1 MVRSTMAEEFD
12 KILDE
17 CIDRV
22 NRGDTIA
29 ACLKDHPQHAA
40 DLEPML
46 QMMFETK
53 QAYVFTPSEDAKR
66 QGRQRLYAAID
77 RRKAS
82 FWQRLFTQKL
92 AIATIAAVIVLVV
105 AGYAGL
111 RATILSPRP
120 LTIISATPSTAGN
133 FAFLVTDEVNAIGD
147 FSQLN
152 ITLQKINLLQKDS
165 PDKWVEFVPET
176 RQFDL
181 TLLPNGKTQQLWQ
194 GNIPE
199 GQYSAVVIYVSEVQG
214 LLKASGNSLNIKL
227 PSNKLQITKVF
238 EVEQNI
244 TTSFVYDLTVV
255 KAGNAKNGEKY
266 LLKPQIDT
274 SGATQSPQSE
284 QTPDTGKGKPEKT
297 R

>member
-1 MVRSTMAEEFD
+1 MAEEFE

-29 ACLKDHPQHAA
+29 ACVKDHPEHAA
-40 DLEPML
+40 ELEPLL
-46 QMMFETK
+46 QMMFQT
-53 QAYVFTPSEDAKR
+53 QDAFAFTPSDDAKR
-66 QGRQRLYAAID
+66 NGRQRLYAAVD
-77 RRKAS
+77 RRKS
-82 FWQRLFTQKL
+82 TFWQRLLNHKL
-92 AIATIAAVIVLVV
+92 AVATLAAVIVLVV

-111 RATILSPRP
+111 RSTILSPES
-120 LTIISATPSTAGN
+120 LTVVSAAPDAAGN
-133 FAFLVTDEVNAIGD
+133 FAFLVTDEVNAISD
-147 FSQLN
+147 FNQLN
-152 ITLQKINLLQKDS
+152 ITLEKINLLQKDN
-165 PDKWVEFVPET
+165 PDKWIEFMPET
-176 RQFDL
+176 PQFDL

-214 LLKASGNSLNIKL
+214 LLKDTGTSLNIKL
-227 PSNKLQITKVF
+227 PSNKLQITKGF
-238 EVEQNI
+238 EVGQNI

-274 SGATQSPQSE
+274 SGATQSPQSA
-284 QTPDTGKGKPEKT
+284 QTPDEGKGKPEKT

>member
-1 MVRSTMAEEFD
+1 MVRSKMAEEFD
-12 KILDE
+12 KVLDE
-17 CIDRV
+17 CIDRI
-22 NRGDTIA
+22 NRGENIA
-29 ACLKDHPQHAA
+29 ACLVDYPQYAV

-46 QMMFETK
+46 QMMFQTREVY
-53 QAYVFTPSEDAKR
+53 AFTPSEDAKR
-66 QGRQRLYAAID
+66 KGRQQLYAAID

-82 FWQRLFTQKL
+82 FWQRFLHSKL
-92 AIATIAAVIVLVV
+92 AVATVAAVIVLVV

-111 RATILSPRP
+111 RATILSPQP
-120 LTIISATPSTAGN
+120 LTVVSANPSAAGN

-147 FSQLN
+147 FNQLN

-165 PDKWVEFVPET
+165 PDKWIEFVPET
-176 RQFDL
+176 QQFDL

-199 GQYSAVVIYVSEVQG
+199 GQYSTVVIYVSDVQG
-214 LLKASGNSLNIKL
+214 LLKASGTSLNIKL
-227 PSNKLQITKVF
+227 PSNKLQITKGF
-238 EVEQNI
+238 EVGQNS

-255 KAGNAKNGEKY
+255 KAGNDKNGKY

-274 SGATQSPQSE
+274 SGATQSPRST
-284 QTPDTGKGKPEKT
+284 QTPDEGKGKPEKT